1 MAEQQGAP
9 DPQDPYIDYAK
20 TPTPMAELV
29 QAAQAGDLVGFAQ
42 AARETTT
49 FERGDPVVLI
59 LAIAMLIMAL
69 SKFVERSGAAV
80 KPITEAVADKMRQ
93 APPKP

>member
-1 MAEQQGAP
+1 MAEPQGIP
-9 DPQDPYIDYAK
+9 DPQDPHIDYTKA
-20 TPTPMAELV
+20 PSPMSEML
-29 QAAQAGDLVGFAQ
+29 QIAQAGDVVGLAE
-42 AARETTT
+42 AAREQTT

-80 KPITEAVADKMRQ
+80 KPITEAVAEKMKRE
-93 APPKP
+93 PKA